1 MFFLTMNRRRF
12 YLVVVAERFCRRYA
26 KRALSTAVGRG
37 QLSTVRNRLLESK
50 IRMTYEPPCY

>member
-26 KRALSTAVGRG
+26 KARIIDRG
-37 QLSTVRNRLLESK
+37 GARTIKYSAQ
-50 IRMTYEPPCY
+50 